1 MTRDTIWTMRGRSA
15 TAQSSPGEN
24 SLYLFYSLFSNMMA
38 RCVARNPNEIVRQL
52 AAARELDFAMV
63 VEVFKPESRLISF
76 CRRELSCLLAG
87 RLGTLRCRPRPVLRR
102 GQLSLAWTIGRWRRR
117 VAAIWASPRLNNTK
131 SFNLPFVCWSITIWP
146 TQVLDTISL
155 FNHVLRES
163 LEGTFCG
170 PKDLSYFV
178 NVHQFMFLFCP
189 VRCIGLLFK

>member
-1 MTRDTIWTMRGRSA
+1 
-15 TAQSSPGEN
+15 
-24 SLYLFYSLFSNMMA
+24 MMA

-131 SFNLPFVCWSITIWP
+131 SFNLPFVC
-146 TQVLDTISL
+146 
-155 FNHVLRES
+155 
-163 LEGTFCG
+163 
-170 PKDLSYFV
+170 
-178 NVHQFMFLFCP
+178 
-189 VRCIGLLFK
+189 

>member
-1 MTRDTIWTMRGRSA
+1 
-15 TAQSSPGEN
+15 
-24 SLYLFYSLFSNMMA
+24 MMA

-131 SFNLPFVCWSITIWP
+131 SFNLPFVHMLINYNLTNPGSGHNQP
-146 TQVLDTISL
+146 LQP
-155 FNHVLRES
+155 RA
-163 LEGTFCG
+163 EGVPRRDFCG